1 MKRSTIDLWVGLFV
15 AIGLAAVTFLSLK
28 VANLTPQSSADT
40 YTLVAEF
47 DNIGGLKVKA
57 PVKSSGVVV
66 GRVSNIALDTKRY
79 VASVSITVNSQYQ
92 FSRDTSAEILT
103 AGLLGEQYIGL
114 TQGGDPDNLQNG
126 DRITITSSAMV
137 LEQLIGKFMTSFAE
151 KPVAGDS
158 GDASQSQ

>member
-66 GRVSNIALDTKRY
+66 GRVSKIELDTKRY
-79 VASVSITVNSQYQ
+79 VARATLTLDKQYQ

-114 TQGGDPDNLQNG
+114 TQGGDPDNLASG
-126 DRITITSSAMV
+126 DRISLTSSALV

-151 KPVAGDS
+151 KGS
-158 GDASQSQ
+158 QDAPTKTE